1 MVFPERKTNMKKGKI
16 ILITV
21 LICFLYAVSDEIHQ
35 SFVPGRACRL
45 FDIFI
50 DTSGSV
56 FFCLI
61 YYILSKTGFRKF
73 L

>member
-1 MVFPERKTNMKKGKI
+1 MKKGKI
-16 ILITV
+16 IIITV

-45 FDIFI
+45 LDILI
-50 DTSGSV
+50 DTSGSA
-56 FFCLI
+56 FFCFL
-61 YYILSKTGFRKF
+61 YHILSKSGFRKF